1 MTSADEPG
9 PGEQT
14 PPGEQTRPGVT
25 TVAIGTAMMAADQV
39 RDGVRA
45 VGERS
50 LSTATGWLRAA
61 RTRSEAAQSRLRAAV
76 DQAERRGRETLG
88 SRRNDASAMVD
99 TRVDGAVS
107 GVLGWAQVNV
117 MPKLVDDL
125 VPHLIS
131 DVMPRLIEGAIPE
144 IKNRVIPVLI
154 DDLTN
159 DPRVRE
165 LILAQSRGVL
175 GQVTEQI
182 RTGTTQADDRFEIA
196 AHRVFR
202 RSDKGTNSARA
213 THETR
218 GA

>member
-1 MTSADEPG
+1 MTSAEDDTVPDE
-9 PGEQT
+9 QA
-14 PPGEQTRPGVT
+14 RPRVT

-39 RDGVRA
+39 RGGVRA
-45 VGERS
+45 VGGRS
-50 LSTATGWLRAA
+50 ISAAIGFLDAA
-61 RTRSEAAQSRLRAAV
+61 RERADRTRAKLSAAV
-76 DQAERRGRETLG
+76 DHAERRGRETLDG
-88 SRRNDASAMVD
+88 RRHDASALVD
-99 TRVDGAVS
+99 TTVDGALT
-107 GVLGWAQVNV
+107 GVLGWTQTNV
-117 MPKLVDDL
+117 MPKLVDGL
-125 VPHLIS
+125 VPHIIS
-131 DVMPRLIEGAIPE
+131 DVMPRLIDGAMPE

-202 RSDKGTNSARA
+202 RSDKGANAGGNTGRA
-213 THETR
+213 AHETR

>member
-1 MTSADEPG
+1 MTSAEHETDPAEP
-9 PGEQT
+9 
-14 PPGEQTRPGVT
+14 TRPSVT

-39 RDGVRA
+39 RGGVRSVGGRSISAA
-45 VGERS
+45 VGFLDAARQRAD
-50 LSTATGWLRAA
+50 ATGAKLRAA
-61 RTRSEAAQSRLRAAV
+61 I
-76 DQAERRGRETLG
+76 DQAERRGRETLDG
-88 SRRNDASAMVD
+88 RRHDANALVD
-99 TRVDGAVS
+99 TTVDGALT
-107 GVLGWAQVNV
+107 GVLDWTQVNV
-117 MPKLVDDL
+117 MPKLVDGL

-131 DVMPRLIEGAIPE
+131 DVMPRLIDGAMPE

-182 RTGTTQADDRFEIA
+182 RTGTTQADDRFEVA

-202 RSDKGTNSARA
+202 RSDKGANSGGAAREA
-213 THETR
+213 R

>member
-1 MTSADEPG
+1 MTSAADETSPV
-9 PGEQT
+9 EQS
-14 PPGEQTRPGVT
+14 RPGVT

-45 VGERS
+45 VGGRSVSAASGFLRSARER
-50 LSTATGWLRAA
+50 A
-61 RTRSEAAQSRLRAAV
+61 EAAQASLRSAI
-76 DQAERRGRETLG
+76 DQAERRGRKTLD
-88 SRRNDASAMVD
+88 SRRQDASAMVD

-131 DVMPRLIEGAIPE
+131 DVMPRLIDGAMPE

-202 RSDKGTNSARA
+202 RSDKGNNSARA